1 MFLKKFIV
9 VVIWRDLSSY
19 IPFFQKQIAFAQFVK
34 IHCDLWGP
42 TPVASIQNFKYYVI
56 FVDEHTRYTWLY
68 PLKHKSNFFNTFL
81 TFQWMV
87 EINSSLRLKFIN
99 VMVVVS
105 SLCKTFW
112 LIWIIVGLLNRFY
125 VPKHLSNMG
134 LLNTNIGILW
144 KLASPYCFT
153 LSYLSIMA

>member
-1 MFLKKFIV
+1 MERFVVLYAFLPKTNCFCSVCKN
-9 VVIWRDLSSY
+9 
-19 IPFFQKQIAFAQFVK
+19 P
-34 IHCDLWGP
+34 LWFMR
-42 TPVASIQNFKYYVI
+42 TYSCCLYTKFKYYVI

-112 LIWIIVGLLNRFY
+112 LIWIIVGLLNRFH

-153 LSYLSIMA
+153 ISYLSIMA